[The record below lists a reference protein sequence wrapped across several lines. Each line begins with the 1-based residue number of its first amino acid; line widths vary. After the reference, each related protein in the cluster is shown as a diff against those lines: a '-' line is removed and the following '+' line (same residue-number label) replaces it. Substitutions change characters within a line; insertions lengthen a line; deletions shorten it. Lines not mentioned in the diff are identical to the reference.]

1 MAETA
6 DAANH
11 WGVRSRRLIV
21 TAGTVVIAALMAA
34 GATATGGSQAA
45 PASFKLVFEGRHN
58 AALLHEGTFTSS
70 VVGCPSGSAADVSF
84 DTDTESALRR
94 FTCAGSTG
102 EFTARVAPL
111 PAEHGGL
118 GSWQIVAGNG
128 PLANLRGKGT
138 WTSTRLAGRPDDPAT
153 IVFRSTWD
161 GVADFDVTAPTVGVS
176 SVGAR
181 KLRRPKGTYR
191 LRVVL
196 SLSDAE
202 GGVVSYRLEVVDP
215 RKPLNLLGWK
225 KGETTATS
233 IAAVRVHPAKTTRTL
248 QLKIVANDAVGN
260 DATFTKTFRLK

>member
-11 WGVRSRRLIV
+11 WGVRSRRWVV
-21 TAGTVVIAALMAA
+21 TAGTVVVAALMAA
-34 GATATGGSQAA
+34 GATAIGGSRAA

-70 VVGCPSGSAADVSF
+70 VVACPSGSAADVSL
-84 DTDTESALRR
+84 DSDTESALRR
-94 FTCAGSTG
+94 FTCAGAKA

-118 GSWQIVAGNG
+118 GSWQIVAGTG

-176 SVGAR
+176 SVGVR
-181 KLRRPKGTYR
+181 KLRRPKGTYT
-191 LRVVL
+191 LRVAL

-202 GGVVSYRLEVVDP
+202 GGVVSFRLEVVDP

-225 KGETTATS
+225 KGETAATS
-233 IAAVRVHPAKTTRTL
+233 IATVRVHPTKTTRIL
-248 QLKIVANDAVGN
+248 QLKIAASDGVGN
-260 DATFTKTFRLK
+260 DTTFTKTVRLK

>member
-11 WGVRSRRLIV
+11 WGVRSRRLAV
-21 TAGTVVIAALMAA
+21 TSGTVVIAALMAA
-34 GATATGGSQAA
+34 GATAIGGSRAA
-45 PASFKLVFEGRHN
+45 PASFKLVFDGKHN

-70 VVGCPSGSAADVSF
+70 VVACPSGSAADVSL
-84 DTDTESALRR
+84 DSDTESALRR
-94 FTCAGSTG
+94 FTCAGAKA

-118 GSWQIVAGNG
+118 GSWQIVAGTG

-161 GVADFDVTAPTVGVS
+161 GVADFDVTAPTVAVSGVA
-176 SVGAR
+176 VR

-225 KGETTATS
+225 KGETAATS
-233 IAAVRVHPAKTTRTL
+233 IATVRVHPTKTTRIL
-248 QLKIVANDAVGN
+248 QLKIAASDAVGN
-260 DATFTKTFRLK
+260 DTTFTKTVRLK

>member
-1 MAETA
+1 VK
-6 DAANH
+6 
-11 WGVRSRRLIV
+11 GKRLV
-21 TAGTVVIAALMAA
+21 STAGTVLVVALVAA
-34 GATATGGSQAA
+34 GATATGGLRAA
-45 PASFKLVFEGRHN
+45 HASFKLVFEGKHN

-70 VVGCPSGSAADVSF
+70 LVGCPSGTAADVSF
-84 DTDTESALRR
+84 DTETESALRK
-94 FTCAGSTG
+94 FTCAGSRG

-118 GSWQIVAGNG
+118 GSWHIVAGNG

-138 WTSTRLAGRPDDPAT
+138 WTSTRIAGRLDDPAT

-176 SVGAR
+176 SVGVR
-181 KLRRPKGTYR
+181 KLRRPKGTYT

-196 SLSDAE
+196 ALSDAE
-202 GGVVSYRLEVVDP
+202 GGVVWYRLEVVDP

-233 IAAVRVHPAKTTRTL
+233 VATVRVRPAKTTRNL
-248 QLKIVANDAVGN
+248 QLDITASDAVGN
-260 DATFTKTFRLK
+260 DTTFTKTVRFK

>member
-1 MAETA
+1 VKY
-6 DAANH
+6 
-11 WGVRSRRLIV
+11 GRLV
-21 TAGTVVIAALMAA
+21 SAAGTVVVAALMAA
-34 GATATGGSQAA
+34 GATATGGSRAA

-94 FTCAGSTG
+94 FSCAGSKG

-161 GVADFDVTAPTVGVS
+161 GVVDFDVTAPTVGVT
-176 SVGAR
+176 SVGVR

-196 SLSDAE
+196 ALSDAE

-233 IAAVRVHPAKTTRTL
+233 VATVRIHPAKTTRAL
-248 QLKIVANDAVGN
+248 QLKIAANDAVGN
-260 DATFTKTFRLK
+260 DTTFTRTVRLR

>member
-1 MAETA
+1 MAENA

-11 WGVRSRRLIV
+11 WGVKRRRLV
-21 TAGTVVIAALMAA
+21 STAAAVLVAALVAA
-34 GATATGGSQAA
+34 GATATGGSRAA
-45 PASFKLVFEGRHN
+45 PASFKLVFDGRHN

-70 VVGCPSGSAADVSF
+70 VVGCPSGTAVDVSF
-84 DTDTESALRR
+84 DTETESALRK
-94 FTCAGSTG
+94 FTCAGSKG
-102 EFTARVAPL
+102 ELTARVAPL

-118 GSWQIVAGNG
+118 GSWQIVAGAG
-128 PLANLRGKGT
+128 PLATLRGKGT

-176 SVGAR
+176 SAGAR

-202 GGVVSYRLEVVDP
+202 GGVVSYRLEVFDP

-233 IAAVRVHPAKTTRTL
+233 VAMVRVHPAKTTRFL
-248 QLKIVANDAVGN
+248 QLKIAANDAVGN
-260 DATFTKTFRLK
+260 NTTFTKTIRFR

>member
-1 MAETA
+1 L
-6 DAANH
+6 
-11 WGVRSRRLIV
+11 GVKGRRLV
-21 TAGTVVIAALMAA
+21 STAGTVLVAALIAA
-34 GATATGGSQAA
+34 GATATGGSRAA
-45 PASFKLVFEGRHN
+45 PASFKLVFDGRHN

-70 VVGCPSGSAADVSF
+70 VVACPSGSAADVSF
-84 DTDTESALRR
+84 DTETESALRR
-94 FTCAGSTG
+94 FTCAGSEG
-102 EFTARVAPL
+102 DFTARVAPL

-138 WTSTRLAGRPDDPAT
+138 WTSTRLAGSRDDPAT

-161 GVADFDVTAPTVGVS
+161 GVADFDATAPTVAVS
-176 SVGAR
+176 SVSTR

-215 RKPLNLLGWK
+215 RKPRNLLGWT

-233 IAAVRVHPAKTTRTL
+233 VATVRVHPAKTTRVL
-248 QLKIVANDAVGN
+248 QLKIAANDAVGN
-260 DATFTKTFRLK
+260 DATFTKTVRLR

>member
-1 MAETA
+1 MNTKPLVGVLEVL
-6 DAANH
+6 AN
-11 WGVRSRRLIV
+11 
-21 TAGTVVIAALMAA
+21 
-34 GATATGGSQAA
+34 
-45 PASFKLVFEGRHN
+45 
-58 AALLHEGTFTSS
+58 
-70 VVGCPSGSAADVSF
+70 
-84 DTDTESALRR
+84 
-94 FTCAGSTG
+94 
-102 EFTARVAPL
+102 
-111 PAEHGGL
+111 GL
-118 GSWQIVAGNG
+118 GRNPQQ
-128 PLANLRGKGT
+128 
-138 WTSTRLAGRPDDPAT
+138 RPDDPAT

-196 SLSDAE
+196 SLSDPE

-260 DATFTKTFRLK
+260 DATFTRTVRLK

>member
-11 WGVRSRRLIV
+11 GGVKGRWLIS
-21 TAGTVVIAALMAA
+21 TAGAVVVAALMTA
-34 GATATGGSQAA
+34 GATATGGSRAA

-70 VVGCPSGSAADVSF
+70 VAACPSGSAADISL
-84 DTDTESALRR
+84 DSDTESALRR
-94 FTCAGSTG
+94 FTCAGAKG

-118 GSWQIVAGNG
+118 GSWQIVAGDG

-176 SVGAR
+176 SVSTR

-196 SLSDAE
+196 ALSDAE
-202 GGVVSYRLEVVDP
+202 GVVSYRLEVVDP

-225 KGETTATS
+225 KGETTAT
-233 IAAVRVHPAKTTRTL
+233 AVATVRVHPPKTTRNL
-248 QLKIVANDAVGN
+248 QLKIAASDAVGN
-260 DATFTKTFRLK
+260 DTTFTKTVRLK

>member
-6 DAANH
+6 GAANH
-11 WGVRSRRLIV
+11 WGVKGRRLV
-21 TAGTVVIAALMAA
+21 STAGAVLVVALTAA

-45 PASFKLVFEGRHN
+45 PGSFKLVFEGRHN

-70 VVGCPSGSAADVSF
+70 VVDCPSGSAADVSF
-84 DTDTESALRR
+84 DTETESALRK
-94 FTCAGSTG
+94 FTCVGTKG

-118 GSWQIVAGNG
+118 GSWQIVAGSG
-128 PLANLRGKGT
+128 PLADLRGKGT

-153 IVFRSTWD
+153 IVFRSAWD
-161 GVADFDVTAPTVGVS
+161 GVADFDVTAPTIGVS
-176 SVGAR
+176 SASAR
-181 KLRRPKGTYR
+181 KLRRPKGTYK
-191 LRVVL
+191 LRAVL

-202 GGVVSYRLEVVDP
+202 GGVVSYRLEIVDP

-233 IAAVRVHPAKTTRTL
+233 VATVRVHPAKTTRVL
-248 QLKIVANDAVGN
+248 QLNIAANDAVGN
-260 DATFTKTFRLK
+260 DATFTKTVRLR

>member
-6 DAANH
+6 DAENH

-70 VVGCPSGSAADVSF
+70 VVACPSGSAADVSL
-84 DTDTESALRR
+84 DSDTESALRR
-94 FTCAGSTG
+94 FTCAGAKA

-118 GSWQIVAGNG
+118 GSWQIVAGTG

-161 GVADFDVTAPTVGVS
+161 GVADFDVTAPTVAVSGVA
-176 SVGAR
+176 VR

-225 KGETTATS
+225 KGETAATS
-233 IAAVRVHPAKTTRTL
+233 IATVRVHPTKTTRIL
-248 QLKIVANDAVGN
+248 QLKIAASDAVGN
-260 DATFTKTFRLK
+260 DTTFTKTVRLK

>member
-1 MAETA
+1 LVSA
-6 DAANH
+6 
-11 WGVRSRRLIV
+11 
-21 TAGTVVIAALMAA
+21 AGTVVVAALMAA
-34 GATATGGSQAA
+34 GATAAGGSRAA
-45 PASFKLVFEGRHN
+45 PASFKLIFEGRHN

-94 FTCAGSTG
+94 FSCAGSKG

-128 PLANLRGKGT
+128 SLANLRGKGT

-161 GVADFDVTAPTVGVS
+161 GVVDFDVTAPTVGVS
-176 SVGAR
+176 SVGVR

-196 SLSDAE
+196 ALSDAE

-233 IAAVRVHPAKTTRTL
+233 VATVRIHPAKTTRVL
-248 QLKIVANDAVGN
+248 QLKIAANDAVGN
-260 DATFTKTFRLK
+260 AATFTRTVRLR

>member
-1 MAETA
+1 LF
-6 DAANH
+6 
-11 WGVRSRRLIV
+11 S
-21 TAGTVVIAALMAA
+21 TAGTVLVAALMAA
-34 GATATGGSQAA
+34 GATATGGSRAA

-94 FTCAGSTG
+94 FSCAGSKG

-118 GSWQIVAGNG
+118 GSWQIVAGIG

-161 GVADFDVTAPTVGVS
+161 GVVDFDVTAPTVGVS

-191 LRVVL
+191 VRVVL

-215 RKPLNLLGWK
+215 RRPLNLLAWK
-225 KGETTATS
+225 RGETTATS
-233 IAAVRVHPAKTTRTL
+233 VAALRVHPAKTTRIL
-248 QLKIVANDAVGN
+248 QLKIAANDAVGN
-260 DATFTKTFRLK
+260 DTTFTRTLRLK

>member
-11 WGVRSRRLIV
+11 WGVKGNRLV
-21 TAGTVVIAALMAA
+21 STGGTVLVLALMAA
-34 GATATGGSQAA
+34 GATATGGTRAA
-45 PASFKLVFEGRHN
+45 PASFKLVFDGRHN

-70 VVGCPSGSAADVSF
+70 LVACPAGSAADVSF

-94 FTCAGSTG
+94 FTCADSKG

-138 WTSTRLAGRPDDPAT
+138 WTSTRLAGRPDNPAT

-176 SVGAR
+176 SVGVR

-196 SLSDAE
+196 DAE

-215 RKPLNLLGWK
+215 RKPLNLLAWK

-233 IAAVRVHPAKTTRTL
+233 VATVRVHPAKTTRVL
-248 QLKIVANDAVGN
+248 QLNIAANDAVGN
-260 DATFTKTFRLK
+260 KAAFTKTVRLK

>member
-1 MAETA
+1 LVSA
-6 DAANH
+6 
-11 WGVRSRRLIV
+11 
-21 TAGTVVIAALMAA
+21 AGTVVVAALMAA
-34 GATATGGSQAA
+34 GATATGGSRAA
-45 PASFKLVFEGRHN
+45 PASFKLIFEGRHN

-94 FTCAGSTG
+94 FSCAGSNG

-176 SVGAR
+176 SVGVR

-196 SLSDAE
+196 ALSDAE
-202 GGVVSYRLEVVDP
+202 GGGVSYRLEVVDP

-225 KGETTATS
+225 KGEATATS
-233 IAAVRVHPAKTTRTL
+233 VATVRIHPAKTTRVL
-248 QLKIVANDAVGN
+248 QLKIAANDAVGN
-260 DATFTKTFRLK
+260 AATFTKTVRLK

>member
-1 MAETA
+1 L
-6 DAANH
+6 
-11 WGVRSRRLIV
+11 VS
-21 TAGTVVIAALMAA
+21 TAGTVVVAALMAA
-34 GATATGGSQAA
+34 GATATGGSRAA

-70 VVGCPSGSAADVSF
+70 VVGCLSGSAADVSF

-94 FTCAGSTG
+94 FSCAGSKG

-161 GVADFDVTAPTVGVS
+161 GVVDFDVTAPTVGVT
-176 SVGAR
+176 SVGVR

-196 SLSDAE
+196 ALSDAE

-233 IAAVRVHPAKTTRTL
+233 VATVRVHPAKTTRIL
-248 QLKIVANDAVGN
+248 QLKIAANDAVGN
-260 DATFTKTFRLK
+260 DATFTRTVRLR